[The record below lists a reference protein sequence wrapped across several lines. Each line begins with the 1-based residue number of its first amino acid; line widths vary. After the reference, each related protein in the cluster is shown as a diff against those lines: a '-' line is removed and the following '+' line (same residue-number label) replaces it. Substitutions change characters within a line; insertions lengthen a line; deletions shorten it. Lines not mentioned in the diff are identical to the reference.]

1 MIRGAVLVV
10 ALLAACSPA
19 RDPRED
25 DAAGRALETAA
36 RDAGIV
42 SDLAEATGVYA
53 AGEDR
58 LCLTGAVPRYRIG
71 VSVDFGDGQRCIA
84 RGTAEGRGDLL
95 IDLGQGCTFTAK
107 RHGDRLLFPVRAPAA
122 CKRSCQGRATLDALT
137 LDRLSEASGEA
148 TRLRGA
154 DGRLLCAD

>member
-1 MIRGAVLVV
+1 MIRGAVLLVS
-10 ALLAACSPA
+10 LLTACSPA

-25 DAAGRALETAA
+25 DAAGRALEAAA

-42 SDLAEATGVYA
+42 SDVAEATGVYA

-58 LCLTGAVPRYRIG
+58 LCLTGSAPRYRIG
-71 VSVDFGDGQRCIA
+71 VSVDFGEGQRCIA
-84 RGTAEGRGDLL
+84 RGTAQGRGDLL

-107 RHGDRLLFPVRAPAA
+107 RNGDQLLFPVRTPTA
-122 CKRSCQGRATLDALT
+122 CARSCQGRATLDTLA

-154 DGRLLCAD
+154 DGKLLCAD